1 MTRRMSNQSSEA
13 SSPGLFTWLIRIT
26 VFGMVVL
33 LCLVAFLLLYFRW
46 QDTQLAGFA
55 PPESGSAN
63 LDPIERLYL
72 RSYLAMNKHELDS
85 PLASGE
91 VPFEFI
97 IEPGE
102 TAEQIA
108 SNLVD
113 AGILSNSELFR
124 RYVRYYGLDSGLE
137 AGTFTIEPH
146 ISLSS
151 LATLLSDAR
160 FEEIELR
167 FIEGWRFEEMANYLR
182 QIRPANIDADEFE
195 ALVGRQQQID
205 LSQFDFLASLPDSV
219 SLEGFLFPDTYRIPI
234 DADASYLVRAMLT
247 NFGRQVTPSLRQA
260 YGAQGLTVH
269 EAVTLASIVQREA
282 VVAEERPVMVGV
294 FLNRLSQN
302 ILLQADPTVQY
313 VVGFQP
319 DTGSWWKSPLSAT
332 DLEADSPY
340 NTYRYPGLPPAPIS
354 NPGLGALEAA
364 GKPVETEY
372 LFFVVDCNSTI
383 NGAHVF
389 SRTFEEH
396 LANVERCR

>member
-1 MTRRMSNQSSEA
+1 MARRAVNKSTEA
-13 SSPGLFTWLIRIT
+13 SSSGIFTWLIRIA
-26 VFGMVVL
+26 VFGIVLL

-55 PPESGSAN
+55 PPESGSTN

-72 RSYLAMNKHELDS
+72 RSYLAMNKQELDS
-85 PLASGE
+85 PLNSGE
-91 VPFEFI
+91 KPFVFI

-102 TAEQIA
+102 NAEQIA
-108 SNLVD
+108 LNLVD
-113 AGILSNSELFR
+113 AGILSDSELFR

-146 ISLSS
+146 ISVSS
-151 LATLLSDAR
+151 LAALLSDAR
-160 FEEIELR
+160 LEEIKLR
-167 FIEGWRFEEMANYLR
+167 FIEGWRIEEMANYLR
-182 QIRPANIDADEFE
+182 QIQPANIDADEFE
-195 ALVGRQQQID
+195 ALVRRQQQFD
-205 LSQFDFLASLPDSV
+205 LSHFDFLASLPDNV

-234 DADASYLVRAMLT
+234 DADASYLVRAMLS
-247 NFGRQVTPSLRQA
+247 NFGHLVTPSLRQA

-294 FLNRLSQN
+294 FLNRLSQG

-313 VVGFQP
+313 AVGYQS
-319 DTGSWWKSPLSAT
+319 DTGRWWKSPLSAV
-332 DLEADSPY
+332 DLEVDSPY

-354 NPGLGALEAA
+354 NPGFGALEAA
-364 GKPVETEY
+364 GKPVETEH
-372 LFFVVDCNSTI
+372 LFFVVDCTSSI
-383 NGAHVF
+383 DGAHVF